1 MRKVTKFA
9 LLGAPLMMS
18 NAMAYSLIIDNHTE
32 QHLIP
37 YIESMDGLA
46 PDSVNG
52 WLSPGKE
59 RIYDKRSGWLK
70 EPSMGVISGSV
81 RAVEIGGASCGNV
94 EFKGVQ
100 KIELSESVEGLR
112 CTVSQV
118 PQVTESTDYVLPV
131 KELKVA
137 YTIDKFKNNGD
148 KNIPKSYAVGP
159 TEQFWSHN
167 GEDSYA
173 KSIVTINAVNDLTGQ
188 KYPINLEM
196 WRSIGY
202 GHTPAMNNAVVV
214 YDIDQSDYIDQSDF
228 HASYK
233 PELNPDLPEGRYTGI
248 VKIKSQKWLNVPEG
262 KYSFNLGVVIN
273 KD

>member
-1 MRKVTKFA
+1 
-9 LLGAPLMMS
+9 
-18 NAMAYSLIIDNHTE
+18 
-32 QHLIP
+32 
-37 YIESMDGLA
+37 
-46 PDSVNG
+46 
-52 WLSPGKE
+52 
-59 RIYDKRSGWLK
+59 
-70 EPSMGVISGSV
+70 MGVISGSV
-81 RAVEIGGASCGNV
+81 RAVEIGGVSCGDV

-100 KIELSESVEGLR
+100 KIELSESVEGLK

-137 YTIDKFKNNGD
+137 YTIDEFKNNGD
-148 KNIPKSYAVGP
+148 KNIPKLYAVGP
-159 TEQFWSHN
+159 TEQYWN
-167 GEDSYA
+167 ANLEDA
-173 KSIVTINAVNDLTGQ
+173 GKKGTVTINAVNDLTGQ
-188 KYPINLEM
+188 EYPIILEM

-202 GHTPAMNNAVVV
+202 GHTSAMNNAAVVC
-214 YDIDQSDYIDQSDF
+214 DIEQSDF

-262 KYSFNLGVVIN
+262 EYSFNLGVVIN